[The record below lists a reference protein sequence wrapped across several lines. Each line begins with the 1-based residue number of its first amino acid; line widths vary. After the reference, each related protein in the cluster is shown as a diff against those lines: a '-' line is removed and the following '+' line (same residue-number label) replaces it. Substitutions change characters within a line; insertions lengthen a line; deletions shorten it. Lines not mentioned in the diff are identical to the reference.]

1 MPSIFNESGI
11 TTKSIDEFR
20 SDMADSAKV
29 AFADKLD
36 GRELRA
42 DDSSVLGR
50 LFAIVAKSL
59 AQNEEVLPL
68 ILQSMDINSA
78 EGQQLD
84 HLLWNIHRIKRKSE
98 SQTTGLV
105 MLYGDIG
112 TYISNGSEV
121 ANNITGDTYRLDS
134 NVTLSKTS
142 VNGVDV
148 QVDEL
153 GGLLNINYSIEGFL
167 SQSPEIVVQLR
178 EADDTPRKA
187 ADRIVDAVNSQSS
200 YLLAKRNNDN
210 TVKVIIQDQSK
221 IGSFSVKGALSI
233 IRSYAPAYV
242 TSSTYDSQESTVGQ
256 ISVIRT
262 ATLGWRGVTNP
273 YYVFPSEGVE
283 SDEDYRY
290 RGKLKQQS
298 TSGKYTSILMALK
311 SVSGVVYENVQ
322 QNTSPNTT
330 NSGITNNGV
339 AVTVMGGNEEEIAL
353 AIFNTVSEGIMT
365 SGDILKM
372 VKDING
378 FEHEIRFSRPKI
390 VPLEVSMS
398 LITYPNF
405 PINGNAKIRQAI
417 VEWFNELNVGEDIHY
432 SRLYEPINSIQ
443 GFAVKNL
450 KFGYKGGTLSLEDII
465 IRHDEIATLSAEDII
480 IGGSRGTKNIVD
492 DSSGDDA
499 PSPPPVTTTG
509 NGFLKFT
516 DTPRIDYQNA
526 TVAGITYSKNGGAKT
541 EEIFDYLQQDHS
553 SWIHPSLI
561 FTGNELGESLNF
573 LQTAETYEK
582 NGSTVPSPPLDSSGL
597 YLFGFSPTA
606 NPEFLLGRTGVQEIE
621 NTFTF
626 YKNSTGLI
634 DFDLFDYIVD
644 PTTYTQAELEYFSS
658 RGISPATKN
667 SDGSY
672 TIKSK
677 SYSEFIWEDV

>member
-112 TYISNGSEV
+112 TYVSNGSEV
-121 ANNITGDTYRLDS
+121 ANSITGDTYRLDS
-134 NVTLSKTS
+134 NVTFSKTS

-178 EADDTPRKA
+178 GADDTPRKA

-200 YLLAKRNNDN
+200 YLVAKRNNDN

-221 IGSFSVKGALSI
+221 IGSFSVKGAMSI
-233 IRSYAPAYV
+233 TRSYAPAYV

-273 YYVFPSEGVE
+273 YYIFPSEGIE

-290 RGKLKQQS
+290 RGKLKQKS

-330 NSGITNNGV
+330 NGGIINNGV
-339 AVTVMGGNEEEIAL
+339 AVTVLGGNEEEIAL
-353 AIFNTVSEGIMT
+353 AIFNSVSEGIMT

-390 VPLEVSMS
+390 VPLEISMS

-492 DSSGDDA
+492 TR
-499 PSPPPVTTTG
+499 P
-509 NGFLKFT
+509 
-516 DTPRIDYQNA
+516 
-526 TVAGITYSKNGGAKT
+526 
-541 EEIFDYLQQDHS
+541 
-553 SWIHPSLI
+553 
-561 FTGNELGESLNF
+561 
-573 LQTAETYEK
+573 
-582 NGSTVPSPPLDSSGL
+582 
-597 YLFGFSPTA
+597 
-606 NPEFLLGRTGVQEIE
+606 
-621 NTFTF
+621 
-626 YKNSTGLI
+626 
-634 DFDLFDYIVD
+634 
-644 PTTYTQAELEYFSS
+644 
-658 RGISPATKN
+658 
-667 SDGSY
+667 
-672 TIKSK
+672 
-677 SYSEFIWEDV
+677 

>member
-36 GRELRA
+36 GRALRA

-50 LFAIVAKSL
+50 IFAIVAKSL

-68 ILQSMDINSA
+68 IIQSMDINSA

-84 HLLWNIHRIKRKSE
+84 NLLWNIHRIKRKSE

-105 MLYGDIG
+105 MVYGDIG
-112 TYISNGSEV
+112 TYIANGSEV
-121 ANNITGDTYRLDS
+121 ANSITGDTYRLDS
-134 NVTLSKTS
+134 NITLSKTS

-148 QVDEL
+148 QVDQL
-153 GGLLNINYSIEGFL
+153 SGLLTINYSIEGFL
-167 SQSPEIVVQLR
+167 SQSPEVNIQLR
-178 EADDTPRKA
+178 ESDDTPRKA

-200 YLLAKRNNDN
+200 YLVAKRNNDN
-210 TVKVIIQDQSK
+210 TVKVIIQDQSRV
-221 IGSFSVKGALSI
+221 GSFSVKGAMSI
-233 IRSYAPAYV
+233 IRSYAPVYV

-256 ISVIRT
+256 INVIRT

-273 YYVFPSEGVE
+273 YYIFPSEGVE

-322 QNTSPNTT
+322 QNTSPNPT
-330 NSGITNNGV
+330 NSGIINNGV
-339 AVTVMGGNEEEIAL
+339 AITVMGGNEEDIAL

-417 VEWFNELNVGEDIHY
+417 IEWFNNLNVGEDIHY

-465 IRHDEIATLSAEDII
+465 IRHDEIATLNAEDII

-492 DSSGDDA
+492 
-499 PSPPPVTTTG
+499 
-509 NGFLKFT
+509 
-516 DTPRIDYQNA
+516 A
-526 TVAGITYSKNGGAKT
+526 T
-541 EEIFDYLQQDHS
+541 
-553 SWIHPSLI
+553 
-561 FTGNELGESLNF
+561 
-573 LQTAETYEK
+573 
-582 NGSTVPSPPLDSSGL
+582 
-597 YLFGFSPTA
+597 
-606 NPEFLLGRTGVQEIE
+606 
-621 NTFTF
+621 
-626 YKNSTGLI
+626 
-634 DFDLFDYIVD
+634 
-644 PTTYTQAELEYFSS
+644 
-658 RGISPATKN
+658 
-667 SDGSY
+667 
-672 TIKSK
+672 
-677 SYSEFIWEDV
+677 